1 MYTIIYI
8 KQHTGIL
15 TLNCDIHIY
24 YYIQIES
31 LIFARKSVPEKEK
44 KDKTIFIDRSYV
56 MTKKDDVGRVP
67 LVVRAIVFLRDGIAC
82 SFVVTMNEH
91 YRNLETTLIGRS
103 LRPNFVLDAS
113 KKLVLRVSRRGLCNE
128 NIIAQKYF
136 IILE

>member
-1 MYTIIYI
+1 M
-8 KQHTGIL
+8 L
-15 TLNCDIHIY
+15 W
-24 YYIQIES
+24 
-31 LIFARKSVPEKEK
+31 
-44 KDKTIFIDRSYV
+44 
-56 MTKKDDVGRVP
+56 TKKDDVDHVP

-82 SFVVTMNEH
+82 SFVVTMNEY

-113 KKLVLRVSRRGLCNE
+113 KNWCFGFLGEIGLYNE